1 MAKADDVMDKTLSPY
16 IDDSV
21 KERELC
27 VQGFLGT
34 QALVSVQAPIKA
46 LTKDPIKAPIKAP
59 LAPPHPQLLPVQQ
72 HQLPAHRR

>member
-1 MAKADDVMDKTLSPY
+1 MYKTLSPY

-34 QALVSVQAPIKA
+34 QALVSVQA
-46 LTKDPIKAPIKAP
+46 LTMAPIKAP
-59 LAPPHPQLLPVQQ
+59 MLAPLARPHPQLLPVQQ

>member
-1 MAKADDVMDKTLSPY
+1 MYKTLSPY

-46 LTKDPIKAPIKAP
+46 LTKDPMLAP
-59 LAPPHPQLLPVQQ
+59 LARPHPQLLPVQQ

>member
-1 MAKADDVMDKTLSPY
+1 MYKILSPY

-34 QALVSVQAPIKA
+34 QALVSVQA
-46 LTKDPIKAPIKAP
+46 LTKDPIKAPMLAP
-59 LAPPHPQLLPVQQ
+59 LARPHPQLLPVQQ

>member
-1 MAKADDVMDKTLSPY
+1 MYKTLSPY

-34 QALVSVQAPIKA
+34 QALVSVQALTMAPIKP
-46 LTKDPIKAPIKAP
+46 LTKDPIKAPMLAP
-59 LAPPHPQLLPVQQ
+59 LARPHPQLLPVQQ

>member
-1 MAKADDVMDKTLSPY
+1 MYKTLSPY

-34 QALVSVQAPIKA
+34 QALVSVQALTMAPIKA
-46 LTKDPIKAPIKAP
+46 LTKAPMLAP
-59 LAPPHPQLLPVQQ
+59 LARPHPQLLPVQQ

>member
-1 MAKADDVMDKTLSPY
+1 MYKTLSPY

-34 QALVSVQAPIKA
+34 QALVSVQA
-46 LTKDPIKAPIKAP
+46 LTKAPIKAPIKAP
-59 LAPPHPQLLPVQQ
+59 MLAPLARPHPQLLPVQQ

>member
-1 MAKADDVMDKTLSPY
+1 MYKTLSPY

-34 QALVSVQAPIKA
+34 QALVSVQALTMAPIKA
-46 LTKDPIKAPIKAP
+46 LTKDPMLAP
-59 LAPPHPQLLPVQQ
+59 LARPHPQLLPVQQ